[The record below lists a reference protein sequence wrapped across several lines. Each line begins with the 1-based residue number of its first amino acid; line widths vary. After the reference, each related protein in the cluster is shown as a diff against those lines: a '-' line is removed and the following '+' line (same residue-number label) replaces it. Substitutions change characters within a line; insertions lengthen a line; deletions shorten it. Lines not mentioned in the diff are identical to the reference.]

1 MTSLSVNVNKI
12 ATLRNS
18 RGNNK
23 PNLELVTQS
32 IIDFGA
38 DGITVHPRPDQ
49 RHITTADVFSLSEL
63 INNQVEFNIEGFP
76 SEDFIKLVLKVQP
89 DQVTLV
95 PDKPNVLTSLDGWN
109 TIKEKNYLTDVI
121 KVFKSKGIRTS
132 LFVHP
137 ELDMVEGASYTDVDR
152 IELFTGFYAKSISP
166 SKAVKPYL
174 DCSQLAD
181 KLDLG
186 VNAGHDLDLNNIG
199 FFYKTLPLLQEVSIG
214 HALIS
219 ESLFLGLENT
229 IRMYKRQLK

>member
-121 KVFKSKGIRTS
+121 KVFKSKGIRTY
-132 LFVHP
+132 
-137 ELDMVEGASYTDVDR
+137 GNA
-152 IELFTGFYAKSISP
+152 
-166 SKAVKPYL
+166 
-174 DCSQLAD
+174 CS
-181 KLDLG
+181 
-186 VNAGHDLDLNNIG
+186 
-199 FFYKTLPLLQEVSIG
+199 T
-214 HALIS
+214 
-219 ESLFLGLENT
+219 
-229 IRMYKRQLK
+229 